1 MKKNEIKKLYYDYSN
16 CLSYIQDSGEI
27 YTNVYKCLHATNN
40 IYDVQEL
47 IWALRNILEVNS
59 EVLDSN
65 EIVKSIFPNNNLI
78 STYNLTISLI
88 ISDISTEIFSLIKT
102 LNNSS
107 FDTHFDNDIFEFTEH
122 LLFYMN
128 FIYEKISDAFYE
140 E

>member
-1 MKKNEIKKLYYDYSN
+1 MEKNEIKKLYYDYSD

-78 STYNLTISLI
+78 STHNLTISLI

-107 FDTHFDNDIFEFTEH
+107 FDTHCDNDIFELTEH
-122 LLFYMN
+122 LLFHMN
-128 FIYEKISDAFYE
+128 FIYEKISEAFYE